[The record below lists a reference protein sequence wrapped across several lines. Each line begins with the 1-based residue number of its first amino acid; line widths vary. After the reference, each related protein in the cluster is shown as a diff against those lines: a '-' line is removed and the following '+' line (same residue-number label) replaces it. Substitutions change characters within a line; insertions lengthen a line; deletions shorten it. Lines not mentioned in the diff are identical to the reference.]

1 MTKTLT
7 VSTPSDREIAMTR
20 VFDAPRALVFDA
32 LTKPAL
38 VKRWMLG
45 SMGATMPVCDIDLR
59 VGGSYRFVW
68 RNPDGSEF
76 AMNGIYR
83 EIARPERLVNTQ
95 AFEVAWMPGESV
107 LTTTLV
113 ENGGKTTFTCTTL
126 YDSVETRDKMLKSGM
141 ESGASASYDRL
152 ADALAEE
159 MATKTPS

>member
-7 VSTPSDREIAMTR
+7 VTTPSDREIALTR
-20 VFDAPRALVFDA
+20 TFNASRDLVFDA

-45 SMGATMPVCDIDLR
+45 NMGASMPVCEIDLR
-59 VGGSYRFVW
+59 VGGAYRFVW
-68 RNPDGSEF
+68 RNPDGTEM

-95 AFEVAWMPGESV
+95 RFEIAWMPGESV

-113 ENGGKTTFTCTTL
+113 ESGGKTTFTSTTL
-126 YDSVETRDKMLKSGM
+126 YDSIETRDKMLKSGM

-152 ADALAEE
+152 ADVLAEE
-159 MATKTPS
+159 RR

>member
-7 VSTPSDREIAMTR
+7 VTTPSDREIALTR
-20 VFDAPRALVFDA
+20 TFNASRDLVFDA

-45 SMGATMPVCDIDLR
+45 NMGATMPVCEIDLR
-59 VGGSYRFVW
+59 VGGAYRFVW
-68 RNPDGSEF
+68 RNPDGTEM

-95 AFEVAWMPGESV
+95 RFEIAWMPGESV

-113 ENGGKTTFTCTTL
+113 ESGGKTTFTSTTL
-126 YDSVETRDKMLKSGM
+126 YDSIETRDKMLKSGM

-152 ADALAEE
+152 ADVLAEE
-159 MATKTPS
+159 RR

>member
-7 VSTPSDREIAMTR
+7 VTTPSDREIALTR
-20 VFDAPRALVFDA
+20 VFHASRDLVFDA
-32 LTKPAL
+32 LTRPAL

-45 SMGATMPVCDIDLR
+45 NMGASMPVCEIDLR
-59 VGGSYRFVW
+59 VGGAYRFVW
-68 RNPDGSEF
+68 RNPDGTEMG
-76 AMNGIYR
+76 MNGIYR

-95 AFEVAWMPGESV
+95 RFEIAWMPGESV

-126 YDSVETRDKMLKSGM
+126 YDSRETRDKMLKSGM

-152 ADALAEE
+152 AEVLAEDQ
-159 MATKTPS
+159 

>member
-7 VSTPSDREIAMTR
+7 VTTPSDREIALTR
-20 VFDAPRALVFDA
+20 TFNAPRDLVFDA

-45 SMGATMPVCDIDLR
+45 NMGASMPVCEIDLR
-59 VGGSYRFVW
+59 VGGAYRFVW
-68 RNPDGSEF
+68 RNPDGTEM

-95 AFEVAWMPGESV
+95 RFEIAWMPGESV

-113 ENGGKTTFTCTTL
+113 ESGGKTTFTSTTL
-126 YDSVETRDKMLKSGM
+126 YDSIETRDKMLKSGM
-141 ESGASASYDRL
+141 ESGANASYDRL
-152 ADALAEE
+152 ADVLAEE
-159 MATKTPS
+159 RR